1 MESNLRNFGT
11 QSSLQGKIELDF
23 EAANDLIG
31 DIGTLHDISESIA
44 YIAESQLQESGTDIG
59 DDTAAYASWQ
69 YRKYGRACQT
79 IVHLAS
85 LSMRLAEELQEKICW
100 KENGV

>member
-1 MESNLRNFGT
+1 MEIKSPNFGT

-44 YIAESQLQESGTDIG
+44 YIAESQLQESGTEIG
-59 DDTAAYASWQ
+59 DATAAYTNWQ
-69 YRKYGRACQT
+69 YKKYSRACQT
-79 IVHLAS
+79 IVYLAS

>member
-31 DIGTLHDISESIA
+31 DIGTLRDISESIA
-44 YIAESQLQESGTDIG
+44 YVAESQLQESGTDIG
-59 DDTAAYASWQ
+59 DDTSAYASWQ
-69 YRKYGRACQT
+69 YKKYSRACQT
-79 IVHLAS
+79 IVYLAS
-85 LSMRLAEELQEKICW
+85 LSMRLAGELQNKICW
-100 KENGV
+100 KERR